1 MIPTH
6 KLIDREEPR
15 CLYCNSECDIHLDGF
30 AAATPSYNVDILTC
44 RKCNENFEIYWLG
57 DIEPIQTISFIFTCK
72 DVAVRYDYD
81 TGFLIGGHE
90 LLWKS
95 TSRMKKS
102 TLNAAPVEPFDVDF
116 SDKKKLYKRL
126 KTCLVFS

>member
-6 KLIDREEPR
+6 KLIDQEEPR

-30 AAATPSYNVDILTC
+30 AAASPSYNVDLLTC
-44 RKCNENFEIYWLG
+44 RKCNEQFEIHWLG
-57 DIEPIQTISFIFTCK
+57 DIDPIKVVSFVFTCK
-72 DVAVRYDYD
+72 NLAVCYDYEK
-81 TGFLIGGHE
+81 GFYVGGQE
-90 LLWKS
+90 VLWK
-95 TSRMKKS
+95 TQKS
-102 TLNAAPVEPFDVDF
+102 ALALSLIEPFDVDF